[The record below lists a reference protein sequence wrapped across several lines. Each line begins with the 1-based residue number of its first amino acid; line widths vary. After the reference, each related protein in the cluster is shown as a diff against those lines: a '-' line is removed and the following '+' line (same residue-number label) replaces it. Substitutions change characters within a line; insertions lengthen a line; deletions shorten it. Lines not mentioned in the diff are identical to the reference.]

1 MMLNTT
7 LILKQFAHNQCCLHP
22 WVPNIAVIKI
32 HIFLLQKTDLYAE
45 LAVRMCINRLTSRTV
60 GERLTSEHS
69 A

>member
-7 LILKQFAHNQCCLHP
+7 LILKQFAHNQCYLHH
-22 WVPNIAVIKI
+22 WVPNIAVLKI
-32 HIFLLQKTDLYAE
+32 HIFPWQKTDLHAE
-45 LAVRMCINRLTSRTV
+45 LAVRMCINRLTTRTV